1 MPQVICTLPNAA
13 DVISGYKFSK
23 HAEGKISEDLP
34 AEVAN
39 RLSLI
44 AGYKLVDAKIV
55 KKQPQSAQKPAVD
68 DIIHADANEIPAA
81 QPAKK

>member
-44 AGYKLVDAKIV
+44 AGYKFKSNHN
-55 KKQPQSAQKPAVD
+55 QPKSLL
-68 DIIHADANEIPAA
+68 
-81 QPAKK
+81 